1 MGHRTRWGCDPMRE
15 SEDASM
21 RIDETCLAR
30 VQVAREWRG
39 CWTNCRQDQKLA
51 RKASIAARDWWK
63 WRVLIHRESLRKS
76 DRHS

>member
-1 MGHRTRWGCDPMRE
+1 
-15 SEDASM
+15 M

-51 RKASIAARDWWK
+51 RNYSTRLVIGGSGEQSDPH
-63 WRVLIHRESLRKS
+63 VYSSFLELISR
-76 DRHS
+76 